1 MTEHAYLAQRME
13 DLLLQLA
20 CQLEQ
25 GDRVEIAALEDEIF
39 EVECDLAALETA

>member
-1 MTEHAYLAQRME
+1 MSEHAYLATRLE

-20 CQLEQ
+20 CKLEQ

-39 EVECDLAALETA
+39 EVECDLVVLESA